1 MDVQSPSSAP
11 PPPPP
16 TAFSPLKPMTPRRAQ
31 CQVGVVLDEADGVS
45 NVAASLAQLLER
57 PGYRRHLQSC
67 GTSQEIMLGHA
78 DTRLRQEVKAMLRAT
93 AADYG
98 VTLKFTAGMLE
109 GATHHKIV
117 ALVDTTAALATPL
130 AAPRKVFAD
139 STNDGGAR
147 RREATGCWCRR

>member
-1 MDVQSPSSAP
+1 MEA
-11 PPPPP
+11 
-16 TAFSPLKPMTPRRAQ
+16 RASHRIAHRIASRPA
-31 CQVGVVLDEADGVS
+31 GVVLDEADGVS

-117 ALVDTTAALATPL
+117 ALVDTAAALATPL